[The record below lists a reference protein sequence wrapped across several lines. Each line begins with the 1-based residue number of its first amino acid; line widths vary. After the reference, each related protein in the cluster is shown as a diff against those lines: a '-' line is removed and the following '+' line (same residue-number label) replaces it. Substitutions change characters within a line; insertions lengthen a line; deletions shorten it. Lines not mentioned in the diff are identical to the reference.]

1 MEDEIF
7 KKQVEDIKEVYEDME
22 SIIKMNPQLYIMPK
36 ELYNEIMKKITHLGR
51 ELDRARK
58 SRDNWK
64 DKLKKLKES
73 K

>member
-1 MEDEIF
+1 MQEDSFEKSI
-7 KKQVEDIKEVYEDME
+7 EDIKELYGDME

-36 ELYNEIMKKITHLGR
+36 ELYNQIMKKITHLGR